1 MDKKTMKSFAAVI
14 FFGLFLYNLYG
25 CIKLIS
31 YGMYPTYLIMYF
43 VRLLCPLVCGFIVL
57 GKKNSKS
64 MGVIAIVYVVCAI
77 VPMGN
82 SIRYGSLSI
91 TGLAILLLFI
101 GAYVIALKANDE
113 KVFNVQDTVSENAKK
128 QLQTEKQSS
137 VYEQQLKDGIIS
149 QEEYSQLVNGKK

>member
-1 MDKKTMKSFAAVI
+1 
-14 FFGLFLYNLYG
+14 
-25 CIKLIS
+25 
-31 YGMYPTYLIMYF
+31 
-43 VRLLCPLVCGFIVL
+43 
-57 GKKNSKS
+57 

-149 QEEYSQLVNGKK
+149 QEERSS